1 MPKVWVSTKD
11 IDKIKLV
18 LEKFPDVDRFVLN
31 EHSQSGIGSCLDMI
45 FDTEVNNTK
54 CKMTVPIADESTW

>member
-11 IDKIKLV
+11 IADIQRV
-18 LEKFPDVDRFVLN
+18 LAKFPNVDRFVLN
-31 EHSQSGIGSCLDMI
+31 EHSQSGIGSCLDMT
-45 FDTEVNNTK
+45 FDTEVNGVK